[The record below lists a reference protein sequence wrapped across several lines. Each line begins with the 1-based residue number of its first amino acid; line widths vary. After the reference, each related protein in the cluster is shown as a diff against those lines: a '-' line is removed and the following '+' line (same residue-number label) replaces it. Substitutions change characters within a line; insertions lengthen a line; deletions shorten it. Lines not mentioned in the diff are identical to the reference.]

1 MFRLSAHLPFVVAM
15 ALVVVASNILVQFP
29 VQGFV
34 GRHGAGRYPDLGR
47 LHLSI
52 RLSGHR
58 PCQPPLWPGCR
69 ARRGIRG
76 FMVAVACSIIVP
88 PLLFSLGLIEYG
100 ATAGRLVRIAAAS
113 GAAFLAAQL
122 LDVTVFNRLRRQGW
136 WRAPVF
142 ASLAGSVLDTAIFFS
157 VAFAALFAFVGPE
170 DAFALEPAPLL
181 GIFGVDAARWISWA
195 IGDLSVKLLIA
206 VFALIPY
213 RLIAARWSQPA
224 LA

>member
-1 MFRLSAHLPFVVAM
+1 M
-15 ALVVVASNILVQFP
+15 
-29 VQGFV
+29 
-34 GRHGAGRYPDLGR
+34 
-47 LHLSI
+47 
-52 RLSGHR
+52 
-58 PCQPPLWPGCR
+58 
-69 ARRGIRG
+69 
-76 FMVAVACSIIVP
+76 P

-122 LDVTVFNRLRRQGW
+122 LDVTVFNRLRRQSW

-181 GIFGVDAARWISWA
+181 GVFGVEASRWISWA
-195 IGDLSVKLLIA
+195 LGDLSREAADRGLRADPLPA
-206 VFALIPY
+206 DRRALE
-213 RLIAARWSQPA
+213 PA
-224 LA
+224 GAGLSSFSPFTERCPKGG